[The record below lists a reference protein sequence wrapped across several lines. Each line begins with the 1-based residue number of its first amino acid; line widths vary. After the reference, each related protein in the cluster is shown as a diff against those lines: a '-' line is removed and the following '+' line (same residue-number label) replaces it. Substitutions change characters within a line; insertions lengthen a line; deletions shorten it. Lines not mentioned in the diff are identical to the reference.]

1 MKKNNCAFNYTGSKL
16 KFYDKIQHLFPE
28 QEDVS
33 CLDLF
38 TGGGSLASRLPE
50 DWSITANDACTELI
64 HLHQKLSS
72 VLRVKT
78 PVEIVEFIKSNAWVK
93 GNKDKEGYELL
104 KHNYNNYFSGSDR
117 DIMFY
122 ELICSSFSNQIR
134 FNKEGYFN
142 LPFGKRYF
150 NPSMQKKME
159 AYLEHI
165 NERDINFTSCDFR
178 DYDLSEYDFVIID
191 SPYLNTCAGYNE
203 NGGWV
208 QKDTEDLLEMVDK
221 YAEQGGKFILFEEV
235 LSKGTPNNIIAEWM
249 KKYSHINL
257 GDESKGCNYQRKDGI
272 TLEVCIYN

>member
-1 MKKNNCAFNYTGSKL
+1 MKNNCFMNYHGSKL
-16 KFYDKIQHLFPE
+16 KFYDKIKHLLPE
-28 QEDVS
+28 QDGIE

-38 TGGGSLASRLPE
+38 TGGASLASRLPVT
-50 DWSITANDACTELI
+50 WKVTANDSCTELI
-64 HLHQKLSS
+64 QLHQKLSS
-72 VLRVKT
+72 ALRVKT
-78 PVEIVEFIKSNAWVK
+78 PDEIVEFIKNNSWVK

-104 KHNYNNYFSGSDR
+104 KHNYNNYFSGCDR
-117 DIMFY
+117 DMMFY

-134 FNKEGYFN
+134 FNKDGHFN

-150 NPSMQKKME
+150 NPSMQKKMV
-159 AYLEHI
+159 AFLEHI

-178 DYDLSEYDFVIID
+178 DYKLSEYGFVIID

-203 NGGWV
+203 NGGWTL
-208 QKDTEDLLEMVDK
+208 KDTEDLLAMVDK

-249 KKYSHINL
+249 KKYNHINL